1 MQQLHSQVSELKGV
15 VNSHSEA
22 ESRFAMERAA
32 LTKQVE
38 ALNDEI
44 VRLQRRLES
53 VEADNRRMMQ
63 VRSSG
68 HLSLSCPYLF
78 HPFLPSLPPQ
88 DSHTIRQTNA
98 MLNERVQMVIKRA
111 TAAADANKVL
121 SSRLASVER
130 ERDINR
136 ALMGTERQQKEEM
149 MSVAE
154 AARAQVASREVQLQ
168 R

>member
-1 MQQLHSQVSELKGV
+1 
-15 VNSHSEA
+15 
-22 ESRFAMERAA
+22 
-32 LTKQVE
+32 
-38 ALNDEI
+38 
-44 VRLQRRLES
+44 
-53 VEADNRRMMQ
+53 
-63 VRSSG
+63 
-68 HLSLSCPYLF
+68 
-78 HPFLPSLPPQ
+78 
-88 DSHTIRQTNA
+88 

-149 MSVAE
+149 ISVAE

-168 R
+168 RYEFLHILKTS

>member
-1 MQQLHSQVSELKGV
+1 
-15 VNSHSEA
+15 
-22 ESRFAMERAA
+22 
-32 LTKQVE
+32 
-38 ALNDEI
+38 
-44 VRLQRRLES
+44 
-53 VEADNRRMMQ
+53 
-63 VRSSG
+63 
-68 HLSLSCPYLF
+68 
-78 HPFLPSLPPQ
+78 
-88 DSHTIRQTNA
+88 

-149 MSVAE
+149 ISVAE

-168 R
+168 RYETHRPINKLHVAEFANDLRPLFFSPVLQATTRGRIWSLNVAICRYSRGRIKTQGPVCIIV